1 MNLKCIAYLLPVVLL
16 AGCGRTKEHGP
27 VTTTHQQLTGITN
40 ISLQGFGTL
49 ELMQADEE
57 SLDIKTT
64 KDALEHIETTTQR
77 SHLTI
82 KVDEEKIAKPH
93 PEITFRVNVK
103 NIDSVNCAGFFSA
116 LLQVHRAD
124 KLRMN
129 LTGSIDASIRLNG
142 SELDLGLSGATQ
154 AKITGEVSKQTINIT
169 GSSSY
174 DALQLKSAECAIE
187 ASGAVEAKL
196 NCSKKIEGTVSG
208 SSALSYAGK
217 PAMQVQAYG
226 ASTIK
231 ALD

>member
-16 AGCGRTKEHGP
+16 AGCGRAKDHGP

-40 ISLQGFGTL
+40 ISFEGFGTL

-64 KDALEHIETTTQR
+64 KDALEHIETTIQG

-103 NIDSVNCAGFFSA
+103 NIDSINCAGFFSI
-116 LLQVHRAD
+116 LLQADRAN
-124 KLRMN
+124 KLHMH
-129 LTGSIDASIRLNG
+129 LTGSINASIRLNG
-142 SELDLGLSGATQ
+142 SELDSNLSGSTE
-154 AKITGEVSKQTINIT
+154 AKITGEVARQKVTIT

-187 ASGAVEAKL
+187 ASGAVKAKL

-208 SSALSYAGK
+208 SSVLSYAGK
-217 PAMQVQAYG
+217 PAVQVQAYG